1 MLKVFDLK
9 FKSNPSK
16 TFVLVE
22 KLLTKLKA
30 LEFDW
35 NLFLTTVDP
44 EVAESDRKMLA
55 EGESV
60 PGTVNLVNAR

>member
-1 MLKVFDLK
+1 M
-9 FKSNPSK
+9 
-16 TFVLVE
+16 
-22 KLLTKLKA
+22 KA
-30 LEFDW
+30 LEVDW

-44 EVAESDRKMLA
+44 EVDESERKMLT